1 MINKNLFVEKFLNNQ
16 LNCIQNEDQFL
27 SGKDIN
33 LILDKIKKIQQDKF
47 NIESTI
53 EKMIIDTNIY
63 LPNVSKSLIKI
74 YFYNQQLIYQIFK
87 QKYYKCN
94 DKNINYFINEVFNYL
109 EMISEHKHEWYEQ
122 SQICK
127 WEEEGLRKDF
137 WINKFYFWL
146 LTLKNLKKI
155 FLYLSSLSLRI
166 KEKNKIAYKN
176 RCLGY
181 LAGLYKS
188 YICTHVDYQ
197 EHKTF
202 INVIVKLTIRDL
214 NNQYYFCNIFNEEQL
229 KQNYYLQILDIIIS
243 NWNLV
248 YPRYQSIIKKNSKKW
263 IKNLID
269 NNFQLSLNK
278 DILLHIIDKL

>member
-1 MINKNLFVEKFLNNQ
+1 MINKSLFIEKFLNNQ

-47 NIESTI
+47 NVESTI
-53 EKMIIDTNIY
+53 EKMIINTNIY

-109 EMISEHKHEWYEQ
+109 EMISEHKHEWYKQ

-127 WEEEGLRKDF
+127 WEEGLRKDF
-137 WINKFYFWL
+137 WINKFYFWP

-155 FLYLSSLSLRI
+155 QQDKFNVESTIEKMIINTNIYLP
-166 KEKNKIAYKN
+166 
-176 RCLGY
+176 
-181 LAGLYKS
+181 
-188 YICTHVDYQ
+188 
-197 EHKTF
+197 
-202 INVIVKLTIRDL
+202 NVIESIR
-214 NNQYYFCNIFNEEQL
+214 
-229 KQNYYLQILDIIIS
+229 
-243 NWNLV
+243 
-248 YPRYQSIIKKNSKKW
+248 
-263 IKNLID
+263 
-269 NNFQLSLNK
+269 LS
-278 DILLHIIDKL
+278 